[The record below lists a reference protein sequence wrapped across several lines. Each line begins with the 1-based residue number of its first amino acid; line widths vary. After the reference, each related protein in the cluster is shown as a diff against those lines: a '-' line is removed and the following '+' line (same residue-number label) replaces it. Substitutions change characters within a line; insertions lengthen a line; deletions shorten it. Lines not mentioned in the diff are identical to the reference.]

1 MPRRPHAAAA
11 VAATIVLLT
20 AGCASAPARPAAE
33 VAADGPDCLA
43 ADVLTDLGMVPP
55 TGHTRTG
62 PEAGSVPDGFTPVSV
77 VRCGGAFLLGD
88 VAPPVLLTP
97 APETLEDLG
106 AGAVD
111 LEDALATPAAPA
123 EPTPE
128 PRSAPVTV
136 QVSELR
142 GDLGPLLDQLARPSQ
157 APREGEVCMA
167 MMELRPVIFLVDA
180 DGRAVRAQWP
190 STSCGFLLD
199 GATAPLDA
207 LEVVST
213 TEQTLVVG

>member
-1 MPRRPHAAAA
+1 MPRGPRATAL
-11 VAATIVLLT
+11 VATTIVLL
-20 AGCASAPARPAAE
+20 AGCASAPARSAAE

-55 TGHTRTG
+55 AGHTRTG
-62 PEAGSVPDGFTPVSV
+62 PEPGSVPDGFVPESV
-77 VRCGGAFLLGD
+77 VRCGGAVLLGD
-88 VAPPVLLTP
+88 VAPPILLTP
-97 APETLEDLG
+97 SPETHEDLE

-111 LEDALATPAAPA
+111 LDDALATPA
-123 EPTPE
+123 EPEATPE
-128 PRSAPVTV
+128 PLTV

-157 APREGEVCMA
+157 APREGEACMA
-167 MMELRPVIFLVDA
+167 LMEFRPVIFLVDA

-199 GATAPLDA
+199 GAIAPLDA
-207 LEVVST
+207 LEVVGT
-213 TEQTLVVG
+213 TEQTLVLG